1 MILNLIKTFT
11 KNNNFYGFIFRL
23 HGVKD
28 SLTKKRYITYPDTF
42 KRLVVFYAE
51 THSKI
56 AAARVF
62 NVARRRVLEWQEL
75 AGKNQ
80 SIETRSKFHLVRSLK

>member
-1 MILNLIKTFT
+1 M
-11 KNNNFYGFIFRL
+11 FRL

-28 SLTKKRYITYPDTF
+28 SLTKKRYITYPDIF

-80 SIETRSKFHLVRSLK
+80 SFECGPSFN